1 MSAGAVAAAAHG
13 ISVCISRRL
22 AHRRG
27 RRRRR
32 RSRRL
37 IVCLFMSGERAE
49 FKIRHT
55 GTFQPS
61 AVG

>member
-1 MSAGAVAAAAHG
+1 MSAGAVAAAAAHG

-27 RRRRR
+27 RR